1 MKKLIRNS
9 RRKPAVLCLNNGGI
23 MRLTVMLVL
32 SFFLAATTVSQT
44 RHALTFDDLISM
56 GRISDPQVS
65 PDGTTVVFVVTY
77 YSKTE
82 NSSNSNLYLV
92 SIDGGTIRQLTN
104 SLRANNN
111 PRWMPGGMAIAFVST
126 RDGES
131 QIWTIPVNGG
141 EAKKSSSISTEASGM
156 IVSPDGRWFAFSSD
170 VFPDCE
176 SDDCNEVRN
185 AQLAKTK
192 VKAKVFDR
200 LPYRVWNYWK
210 DGRRSHMFVMPAT
223 GGKAVDL
230 TPGDFDT
237 PPIDLGG
244 RWDYDF
250 SPDSKEIVFTR
261 NTDPMVAIS
270 TNNDL
275 FTVPVSGGAAKR
287 ITDNPANDSQ
297 PLYSP
302 DGKYIAY
309 RKMVRAGFE
318 ADRSRLV
325 LYDRSTGTHVNL
337 SEDFDYSVGDFCWTS
352 DSKDLLFSADDKGNS
367 TIFKIAVATRKVDVI
382 MNKGYNHSFALTPD
396 GKTIVFIKESIES
409 PAELFRMDASGKNLK
424 QLTRINADRVAK
436 LEMNPLEDFWFT
448 GAEGTKAH
456 GWIIKPPGFKTA
468 AKYPMIYLVHG
479 GPQGQWGDQFHYR
492 WSGQMFASRGY
503 VVLMVN
509 PRGSTG
515 YGQKFTDEISR
526 DWGGKVYVDLMNGL
540 DHVIKTYPFIDGNR
554 VAAAGASYGG
564 YMMNWMAGHTDRFR
578 AIVSHDGVY
587 NPKSMYG
594 TTEELW
600 FPEWEFGGTPYEH
613 ADLYERWSPLNSA
626 TNFKTPTLVVHGQ
639 LDYRVDVSEGFQF
652 FTALQRRGVKS
663 KMLYFPDE
671 GHWVMKPANA
681 ELWYKT
687 VLDWIDENTR

>member
-1 MKKLIRNS
+1 
-9 RRKPAVLCLNNGGI
+9 

>member
-32 SFFLAATTVSQT
+32 SFLLAATTVSQT

>member
-1 MKKLIRNS
+1 MRLYITF
-9 RRKPAVLCLNNGGI
+9 VLCL
-23 MRLTVMLVL
+23 V
-32 SFFLAATTVSQT
+32 LAATAPSQT

-56 GRISDPQVS
+56 GRISDPQIS
-65 PDGTTVVFVVTY
+65 PDGKTVVFVVTY
-77 YSKTE
+77 YDKGQ
-82 NSSNSNLYLV
+82 NSSNSNLYLI
-92 SIDGGTIRQLTN
+92 STAGGAVRQLTRA
-104 SLRANNN
+104 LRSNNN
-111 PRWMPGGMAIAFVST
+111 PRWMPDGSSIAFLST

-131 QIWTIPVNGG
+131 QIWTIAVSGG
-141 EAKKSSSISTEASGM
+141 EAKKISAISTEASGM

-170 VFPDCE
+170 VFPDCATDE
-176 SDDCNEVRN
+176 CNEARN
-185 AQLAKTK
+185 NELAKSK
-192 VKAKVFDR
+192 IKAKVFDH

-210 DGRRSHMFVMPAT
+210 DGRRSHMFVMPAA
-223 GGKAVDL
+223 GGKAIDL

-250 SPDSKEIVFTR
+250 SPDGKEVVFTR

-309 RKMVRAGFE
+309 RKMERAGFE
-318 ADRSRLV
+318 ADRNRLV
-325 LYDRSTGTHVNL
+325 LYDRSNGAHINL
-337 SEDFDYSVGDFCWTS
+337 TENFDFSIGNVCWNP
-352 DSKDLLFSADDKGNS
+352 DSKSLYFSADDKGNA
-367 TIFKIAVATRKVDVI
+367 TIFRITIATKKVDVI
-382 MNKGYNHSFALTPD
+382 LNKGYNHSFAPTPD
-396 GKTIVFIKESIES
+396 GKTIVFIKESIEL

-424 QLTRINADRVAK
+424 QLTKINSEKVAE
-436 LEMNPLEDFWFT
+436 LEMNPLEDFWFE
-448 GAEGTKAH
+448 GAEGAKVH
-456 GWIIKPPGFKTA
+456 GWIIKPPGFKA
-468 AKYPMIYLVHG
+468 LQKYPMIYLVHG

-492 WSGQMFASRGY
+492 WSGQMFSSRGY
-503 VVLMVN
+503 VVLMVD

-515 YGQKFTDEISR
+515 YGQKFTDEITK

-540 DHVIKTYPFIDGNR
+540 DYVIKTYPFVDGNR

-564 YMMNWMAGHTDRFR
+564 YMMNWMAGHTGRFR
-578 AIVSHDGVY
+578 CIVSHDGVY

-600 FPEWEFGGTPYEH
+600 FPEWEFGGTPYENS
-613 ADLYERWSPLNSA
+613 DLYERWSPLNSA
-626 TNFKTPTLVVHGQ
+626 KNFKTPTLVVHGQ

-671 GHWVMKPANA
+671 GHWVMKPSNA

-687 VLDWIDENTR
+687 VLDWIDENTK

>member
-1 MKKLIRNS
+1 
-9 RRKPAVLCLNNGGI
+9 
-23 MRLTVMLVL
+23 MRFFGAILL
-32 SFFLAATTVSQT
+32 SILFASAAIPQAK
-44 RHALTFDDLISM
+44 HALTFDDLIGM
-56 GRISDPQVS
+56 GRISDPQIS
-65 PDGTTVVFVVTY
+65 PDGKMVVFVLTY
-77 YSKTE
+77 YNKTE

-92 SIDGGTIRQLTN
+92 PTEGGAVRQLTN
-104 SLRANNN
+104 AVRSNNN
-111 PRWMPGGMAIAFVST
+111 PRWMPDGASVAFVST

-131 QIWTIPVNGG
+131 QIWTIPVSGG
-141 EAKKSSSISTEASGM
+141 ESKKVSLISTEASGLT
-156 IVSPDGRWFAFSSD
+156 VSADGRWFAFSSD
-170 VFPDCE
+170 VFPDCAT
-176 SDDCNEVRN
+176 DDCNRARN
-185 AQLAKTK
+185 EELSKSK
-192 VKAKVFDR
+192 IKAKMFDH

-230 TPGDFDT
+230 TPGDYDT

-244 RWDYDF
+244 SWDYDF
-250 SPDSKEIVFTR
+250 SPDGKEVVFTR
-261 NTDPMVAIS
+261 NTDPVVAVS

-287 ITDNPANDSQ
+287 ITENPANDSQ

-309 RKMVRAGFE
+309 RKMERAGFE
-318 ADRSRLV
+318 ADRRRLV
-325 LYDRSTGTHVNL
+325 LYDRSKGAHVNL
-337 SEDFDYSVGDFCWTS
+337 TEDFDYSVGDVYWAP
-352 DSKDLLFSADDKGNS
+352 DSKTLLFSADDKGNS
-367 TIFKIAVATRKVDVI
+367 TIFKITVSNGKIETI
-382 MNKGYNHSFALTPD
+382 ISKGYNHSFDLTPD
-396 GKTIVFIKESIES
+396 GKTIVFIKESIET
-409 PAELFRMDASGKNLK
+409 PAELFRMDISGKNIK
-424 QLTRINADRVAK
+424 QLTRINAEKAAA
-436 LEMNPLEDFWFT
+436 LEMNPLEDFWFA
-448 GAEGTKAH
+448 GAEGAKVH
-456 GWIIKPPGFKTA
+456 GWIVKPPGFKA
-468 AKYPMIYLVHG
+468 SGKYPMIYLVHG

-492 WSGQMFASRGY
+492 WSAQMFASRGY
-503 VVLMVN
+503 VVSMVN

-515 YGQKFTDEISR
+515 YGQKFTDEISK
-526 DWGGKVYVDLMNGL
+526 DWGGKVYIDLMNGL
-540 DHVIKTYPFIDGNR
+540 DYVVKTYPFVDANR
-554 VAAAGASYGG
+554 LAAAGASYGG

-600 FPEWEFGGTPYEH
+600 FPEWEFGGTPYES
-613 ADLYERWSPLNSA
+613 DELYEQWSPLNSA
-626 TNFKTPTLVVHGQ
+626 KNFKTPTLIVHGQ

-687 VLDWIDENTR
+687 VLDWIDENTK